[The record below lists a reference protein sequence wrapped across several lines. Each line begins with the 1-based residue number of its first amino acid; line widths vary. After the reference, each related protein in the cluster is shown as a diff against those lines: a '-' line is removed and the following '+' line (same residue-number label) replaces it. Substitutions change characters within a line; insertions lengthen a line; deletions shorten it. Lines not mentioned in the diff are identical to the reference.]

1 MSVLYKIAASP
12 LSLLAEGV
20 FLGIAVYMALTG
32 RGDLVSLN
40 ENEDRLRPY
49 LTLSA
54 DSVSI
59 LPVKGAATGFGPVA
73 GSFT

>member
-32 RGDLVSLN
+32 KGDGGP
-40 ENEDRLRPY
+40 LRE
-49 LTLSA
+49 S
-54 DSVSI
+54 DE
-59 LPVKGAATGFGPVA
+59 
-73 GSFT
+73 